1 MDILFQFKN
10 TEAKVHETKDRD
22 PLTFNKQNFLL
33 WMKFFYKEN
42 T

>member
-10 TEAKVHETKDRD
+10 TEAKVYETKDRD
-22 PLTFNKQNFLL
+22 LLT
-33 WMKFFYKEN
+33 FYKEN